1 MVYGADLHP
10 GNIICSIPSNK
21 LYGASR
27 FWPSDHQE
35 SLRMSLVDAG
45 LVAHLSDGDRR
56 NFIDL
61 FSAVVKNDGGRVGKL
76 MVERSRTGACLDVE
90 GFSREMNKIISE
102 VHESGLNFK
111 KISVSALLSRVMY
124 ACYKHQVKLESKFIS
139 VVLAIGVLEGLGRRL
154 NPDVDLMMTATP
166 YIAKAAAQ
174 MLLANRNESSEQ
186 RQP

>member
-1 MVYGADLHP
+1 MTSLPDLHP
-10 GNIICSIPSNK
+10 GNIIFDIPYNK

-27 FWPSDHQE
+27 FWSNDHRD
-35 SLRMSLVDAG
+35 SIRMSLIDGG
-45 LVAHLSDGDRR
+45 LVAQLSDGDRR

-76 MVERSRTGACLDVE
+76 MVERSRTGSCLDLD
-90 GFSREMNKIISE
+90 GFSQEMNSIVSG

-124 ACYKHQVKLESKFIS
+124 ACYKYQVKLESKFIS
-139 VVLAIGVLEGLGRRL
+139 VVLAIGVLEGLGRKL

-174 MLLANRNESSEQ
+174 MLLSNRSD
-186 RQP
+186 PKM